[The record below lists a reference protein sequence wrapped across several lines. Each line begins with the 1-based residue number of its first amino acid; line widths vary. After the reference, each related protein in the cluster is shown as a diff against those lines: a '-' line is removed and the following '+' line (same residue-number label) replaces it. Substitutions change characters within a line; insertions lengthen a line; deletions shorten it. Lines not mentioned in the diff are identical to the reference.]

1 MLLHLNAGFINMA
14 TAAEQRAEQSARLD
28 RIEQKIDQ
36 MSEAIIALA
45 RAEEKIITLTD
56 FGKQQGQQILTLIN
70 RVDRLEDLVRQNAS
84 TVNVINKIF
93 WVVIAAAATGITGML
108 FMH

>member
-1 MLLHLNAGFINMA
+1 MA

-36 MSEAIIALA
+36 MSDAIIALA

>member
-1 MLLHLNAGFINMA
+1 MA
-14 TAAEQRAEQSARLD
+14 TAAEQRAEQANRLD
-28 RIEQKIDQ
+28 RIEKKIDVMQ
-36 MSEAIIALA
+36 EAIVALA
-45 RAEEKIITLTD
+45 RAEEKITTLTD
-56 FGKQQGQQILTLIN
+56 FGKQQGEQILALIN

-84 TVNVINKIF
+84 TVNIINKIF

>member
-1 MLLHLNAGFINMA
+1 MA
-14 TAAEQRAEQSARLD
+14 TAAEQRADQAQRLD

-45 RAEEKIITLTD
+45 RAEEKISTLTE
-56 FGKQQGQQILTLIN
+56 FGKQQGEQILTLIN
-70 RVDRLEDLVRQNAS
+70 RVDRLDELVRTNAA
-84 TVNVINKIF
+84 TVNIINKIF

-108 FMH
+108 FIQ

>member
-1 MLLHLNAGFINMA
+1 MA
-14 TAAEQRAEQSARLD
+14 TAQQQRADQAQRLD

-45 RAEEKIITLTD
+45 RAEEKISTLTS
-56 FGKQQGQQILTLIN
+56 FGKQQSAQLLTLIN
-70 RVDRLEDLVRQNAS
+70 RVDKLEELVRANAA
-84 TVNVINKIF
+84 TVNIINKIF

-108 FMH
+108 FIQ

>member
-1 MLLHLNAGFINMA
+1 MA
-14 TAAEQRAEQSARLD
+14 TANEQRAEQSARLD

-45 RAEEKIITLTD
+45 RAEEKIITLTE
-56 FGKQQGQQILTLIN
+56 FGKQQGEQILTLIN

-84 TVNVINKIF
+84 TVNIINKIF
-93 WVVIAAAATGITGML
+93 WIVIAAAATAITGML
-108 FMH
+108 FIQ

>member
-1 MLLHLNAGFINMA
+1 MA
-14 TAAEQRAEQSARLD
+14 TAQEQRAEQSLRLD
-28 RIEQKIDQ
+28 RIESKIDH

-45 RAEEKIITLTD
+45 RAEEKIVTLTE
-56 FGKQQGQQILTLIN
+56 FGKQQGEQILTLIN
-70 RVDRLEDLVRQNAS
+70 RVDRLEELVRANAS

-108 FMH
+108 FIN

>member
-1 MLLHLNAGFINMA
+1 MA
-14 TAAEQRAEQSARLD
+14 TANEQRAEQSARLD

-45 RAEEKIITLTD
+45 RAEEKIITLTE
-56 FGKQQGQQILTLIN
+56 FGKQQGAQILTLIN
-70 RVDRLEDLVRQNAS
+70 RVDRMEELVRQNAS

-93 WVVIAAAATGITGML
+93 WIVIAAAATAITGML
-108 FMH
+108 FIQ

>member
-1 MLLHLNAGFINMA
+1 MA
-14 TAAEQRAEQSARLD
+14 TAQQQRAEQAQRLD

-45 RAEEKIITLTD
+45 RAEEKISTLTD
-56 FGKQQGQQILTLIN
+56 FGKQQGEQILTLIN
-70 RVDRLEDLVRQNAS
+70 RVDRLEELVRTNAA
-84 TVNVINKIF
+84 TVNIINKIF

-108 FMH
+108 FIQ

>member
-1 MLLHLNAGFINMA
+1 MA
-14 TAAEQRAEQSARLD
+14 TAQQQRAEQSLRLD
-28 RIEQKIDQ
+28 RIESKIDH

-45 RAEEKIITLTD
+45 RAEEKIVTLTE
-56 FGKQQGQQILTLIN
+56 FGKQQGEQILTLIN
-70 RVDRLEDLVRQNAS
+70 RVDRLEELVRSNAS

-108 FMH
+108 FIN

>member
-1 MLLHLNAGFINMA
+1 MA
-14 TAAEQRAEQSARLD
+14 TAQEQRAEQSLRLD
-28 RIEQKIDQ
+28 RIESKIDQ

-45 RAEEKIITLTD
+45 RAEEKIVTLTE
-56 FGKQQGQQILTLIN
+56 FGKQQGEQILTLIN
-70 RVDRLEDLVRQNAS
+70 RVDRLEELVRANAS

-108 FMH
+108 FIK

>member
-1 MLLHLNAGFINMA
+1 MA
-14 TAAEQRAEQSARLD
+14 TAQEQRAEQSMRLG
-28 RIEQKIDQ
+28 RIESKIDS

-45 RAEEKIITLTD
+45 RAEEKIVTLTE
-56 FGKQQGQQILTLIN
+56 FGKQQGEQILTLIN
-70 RVDRLEDLVRQNAS
+70 RVDRLEELVRANAS

-108 FMH
+108 FIN

>member
-1 MLLHLNAGFINMA
+1 MA
-14 TAAEQRAEQSARLD
+14 TAAEQRAEQSQRLD

-45 RAEEKIITLTD
+45 RAEEKISTLTE
-56 FGKQQGQQILTLIN
+56 FGKQQGEQILTLIN
-70 RVDRLEDLVRQNAS
+70 RVDRLEDLVRTNAA
-84 TVNVINKIF
+84 TVNIINKIF

-108 FMH
+108 FIQ

>member
-1 MLLHLNAGFINMA
+1 MA
-14 TAAEQRAEQSARLD
+14 TAQQQRAEQSARLD

-70 RVDRLEDLVRQNAS
+70 RVNRLEILVRENAQ
-84 TVNVINKIF
+84 TVNIINKLF
-93 WVVIAAAATGITGML
+93 WIVIAGAATAITGML
-108 FMH
+108 FIK

>member
-1 MLLHLNAGFINMA
+1 MS
-14 TAAEQRAEQSARLD
+14 TAAQQRAEQALRLD
-28 RIEQKIDQ
+28 RIETKIDS

-45 RAEEKIITLTD
+45 RAEEKIVTLTE
-56 FGKQQGQQILTLIN
+56 FGKQQGEQILTLIN
-70 RVDRLEDLVRQNAS
+70 RVDRLEELVRANAS

-108 FMH
+108 FIN

>member
-1 MLLHLNAGFINMA
+1 MA
-14 TAAEQRAEQSARLD
+14 TAQEQRAEQAARLD

-45 RAEEKIITLTD
+45 RAEEKISTLTE
-56 FGKQQGQQILTLIN
+56 FGKQQGEQILTLIN
-70 RVDRLEDLVRQNAS
+70 RVDTLENLVRTNAA
-84 TVNVINKIF
+84 TVNIINKIF

-108 FMH
+108 FMQ

>member
-1 MLLHLNAGFINMA
+1 MA
-14 TAAEQRAEQSARLD
+14 TAQQQRAEQSARLD

-45 RAEEKIITLTD
+45 RAEEKITTLTD
-56 FGKQQGQQILTLIN
+56 FGKQQGEQILTLIN
-70 RVDRLEDLVRQNAS
+70 RVDRLENMVRDNAQ
-84 TVNVINKIF
+84 TVNIINKIF
-93 WVVIAAAATGITGML
+93 WVVIAAAATGITGMM

>member
-1 MLLHLNAGFINMA
+1 MA
-14 TAAEQRAEQSARLD
+14 TAQEQRADQSARLD

-45 RAEEKIITLTD
+45 RAEEKISTLTE
-56 FGKQQGQQILTLIN
+56 FGKQQGEQILTLIN
-70 RVDRLEDLVRQNAS
+70 RVDRLDELVRTNAA
-84 TVNVINKIF
+84 TVNIINKIF

-108 FMH
+108 FMQ

>member
-1 MLLHLNAGFINMA
+1 MA
-14 TAAEQRAEQSARLD
+14 TAAEQRADQAQRLD

-45 RAEEKIITLTD
+45 RAEEKISTLTE
-56 FGKQQGQQILTLIN
+56 FGKQQGEQILTLIN
-70 RVDRLEDLVRQNAS
+70 RVDRLEDLVRTNAA

-108 FMH
+108 FIQ

>member
-1 MLLHLNAGFINMA
+1 
-14 TAAEQRAEQSARLD
+14 
-28 RIEQKIDQ
+28 

-45 RAEEKIITLTD
+45 RAEEKITTLTE
-56 FGKQQGQQILTLIN
+56 FGKQQGEQILTLIN
-70 RVDRLEDLVRQNAS
+70 RVDRLEDMVRTNAH
-84 TVNVINKIF
+84 TVNIINKIF